1 MLDLGCGTGR
11 FLVPLSAEGFD
22 VDGVD
27 VSADM
32 IEAARA
38 QLPAPR
44 AAHLSVQALHELR
57 LDRTY
62 RTAYMCGVFGIGGSR
77 DLDNQ
82 AMHRAYQSHREHHR
96 LLQRIKL
103 RDPGQKLLAAP
114 C

>member
-1 MLDLGCGTGR
+1 M
-11 FLVPLSAEGFD
+11 
-22 VDGVD
+22 
-27 VSADM
+27 
-32 IEAARA
+32 
-38 QLPAPR
+38 
-44 AAHLSVQALHELR
+44 QALHELR

>member
-1 MLDLGCGTGR
+1 
-11 FLVPLSAEGFD
+11 
-22 VDGVD
+22 
-27 VSADM
+27 
-32 IEAARA
+32 
-38 QLPAPR
+38 
-44 AAHLSVQALHELR
+44 
-57 LDRTY
+57 
-62 RTAYMCGVFGIGGSR
+62 MCGVFGIGGSR